1 METLLGKFEN
11 YVAEHNICSHGDR
24 ILLAVSGGVD
34 SMVMLSLF
42 AQSGYRIGVAH
53 CNFQLRGPE
62 AEEDEQLV
70 AECAESS
77 VYRTTTSASIR
88 SGRWSVPGNRCRW
101 LRGGCATTGSTA
113 SATNTVIRTSPL
125 PTTETIRWRLF
136 YQPVARHRAARTDR
150 NQCDQRA
157 ADPAAAL
164 LHTQGDFRLCAA
176 KEDSFPRGFV
186 ERFDQIPAQQKFG
199 WASSPVSRKFRRS
212 SPKR

>member
-70 AECAESS
+70 AECAEKL
-77 VYRTTTSASIR
+77 
-88 SGRWSVPGNRCRW
+88 GVPHYN
-101 LRGGCATTGSTA
+101 
-113 SATNTVIRTSPL
+113 I
-125 PTTETIRWRLF
+125 
-136 YQPVARHRAARTDR
+136 
-150 NQCDQRA
+150 
-157 ADPAAAL
+157 
-164 LHTQGDFRLCAA
+164 
-176 KEDSFPRGFV
+176 
-186 ERFDQIPAQQKFG
+186 RFDTL
-199 WASSPVSRKFRRS
+199 REM
-212 SPKR
+212 